1 MINSKSLSKEE
12 KFTRIS
18 KLIEEH
24 TEFFKDLN
32 SNEYVFI
39 PKMAYRPSG
48 KDEKFITFFPSEL
61 ENECDIYT
69 EFVSKTY
76 QSEDLKRTLYMLK
89 HNPFW
94 REEYELNTSKSGF
107 TTHLIPLTE
116 LKVIND
122 ITTRK
127 KPKPKG
133 ADFDIDQP
141 IPIQEIKKPKP
152 PNKNIPPINID
163 IKDLVSAI
171 EDINYTLQ
179 TLNHILRNKK

>member
-1 MINSKSLSKEE
+1 MINSKSLTKEE

-18 KLIEEH
+18 KLLEEH
-24 TEFFKDLN
+24 IEFFSKLDP
-32 SNEYVFI
+32 NEYVFI

-107 TTHLIPLTE
+107 TTHLIPLSE